1 MRSAVT
7 AIKPGTARR
16 LGLRPPM
23 SASMFIFGVELPEEK
38 MQEARGIM
46 DRWAARMMHGITKED
61 E

>member
-1 MRSAVT
+1 
-7 AIKPGTARR
+7 
-16 LGLRPPM
+16 M